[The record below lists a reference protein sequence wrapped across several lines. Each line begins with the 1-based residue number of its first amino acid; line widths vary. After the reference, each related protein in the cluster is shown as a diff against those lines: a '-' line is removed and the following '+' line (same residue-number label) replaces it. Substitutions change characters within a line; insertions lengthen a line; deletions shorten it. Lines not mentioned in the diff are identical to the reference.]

1 MKPIDEPLP
10 WRVSTNASYV
20 PLEYEGQ
27 VIGYCELDYADE
39 LATTMN
45 EQATLHKAL
54 RMACRDLLK
63 RMNKD
68 VNRASELADRY
79 VKQAKR
85 PTSGPRALAFMLA
98 ERQRELGLSPQEF
111 FKFCDT
117 FKISEQDIAHM
128 ADGHAVA
135 SHNIAPISR
144 VLGITPTEV
153 EAVLGQSS

>member
-1 MKPIDEPLP
+1 MNPIDEPLP
-10 WRVSTNASYV
+10 WRVNAKASYV

-27 VIGYCELDYADE
+27 VIGYCDLEYADE

-63 RMNKD
+63 RMHKD

-85 PTSGPRALAFMLA
+85 PVSGPRALAFMLA

-117 FKISEQDIAHM
+117 FKISEHDIAQM
-128 ADGHAVA
+128 ADGKAVA